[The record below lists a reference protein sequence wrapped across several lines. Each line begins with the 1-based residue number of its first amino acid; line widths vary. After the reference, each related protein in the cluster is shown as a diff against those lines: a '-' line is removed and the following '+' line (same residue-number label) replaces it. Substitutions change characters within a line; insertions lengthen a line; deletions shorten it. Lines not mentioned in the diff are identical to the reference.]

1 MPHRKSPSG
10 IAKNF
15 IMQNAQFDRIKKE
28 SVNTLTDG
36 DILSELSRVFPE
48 DSPSMIVCPE
58 GFEAV
63 EGLVLNDPYG
73 RGALEPKVKPEPL
86 SLCEFMKLQ
95 RQRLEVS

>member
-10 IAKNF
+10 VARNF

-28 SVNTLTDG
+28 SVNTLDDG
-36 DILSELSRVFPE
+36 DVLAELSSAFP
-48 DSPSMIVCPE
+48 DDPPTMVVCPE
-58 GFEAV
+58 GFEAI